1 MKSFRLYCQHFVL
14 CLSLIVP
21 SISWAQTDLALQNQ
35 KAECSKHSSS
45 EWSSALNKCVGKVE
59 DRKTRHDAKDCNTI
73 EDLTQREE
81 CHKKLAE
88 QKTGLNS
95 DPNSL
100 NQGNT
105 TGSAVMNGVGSA
117 YAIVGMINGVGK
129 NKKDSECMSKKIFG
143 ITAMAGFA
151 SDIYLKIRAKK
162 KVKELEGKYKLETK
176 QGAYD
181 AQVKALQY
189 LKEEQE
195 TVADIAGLEKKRN
208 MLLMLGYGAASVMAI
223 YEMATMGTMNAG
235 CFKPDPPANQEPKP
249 APAQTAVADGS
260 KATTAVEGEAAPA
273 AGTPPPEAAP
283 VVAAKEPATTVTA
296 TASNTPPAKV
306 ATEGPV
312 VDINHSAKNGKQFLD
327 IQKDPTTGARSS
339 IIDNN
344 VVNYKTGEKLGTIDY
359 QKGIV
364 NYKNGS
370 TFPINNIKS
379 TGFAAPVSVGGKGLT
394 GNGFDW
400 RSSTCRTGKC

>member
-1 MKSFRLYCQHFVL
+1 
-14 CLSLIVP
+14 
-21 SISWAQTDLALQNQ
+21 
-35 KAECSKHSSS
+35 
-45 EWSSALNKCVGKVE
+45 
-59 DRKTRHDAKDCNTI
+59 
-73 EDLTQREE
+73 
-81 CHKKLAE
+81 
-88 QKTGLNS
+88 
-95 DPNSL
+95 
-100 NQGNT
+100 
-105 TGSAVMNGVGSA
+105 VMNGVGSA

-129 NKKDSECMSKKIFG
+129 DKKDSECMSKKIFG

-235 CFKPDPPANQEPKP
+235 CFKPDPPANEQPQQP
-249 APAQTAVADGS
+249 PAQTTVADAN
-260 KATTAVEGEAAPA
+260 KATTAPGEAA
-273 AGTPPPEAAP
+273 GPPPPADAP
-283 VVAAKEPATTVTA
+283 VAAAKEPATTVTA
-296 TASNTPPAKV
+296 AASNTPPAKV
-306 ATEGPV
+306 VAEGPV

-327 IQKDPTTGARSS
+327 IQKDPTTGVRSS
-339 IIDNN
+339 VIDNN
-344 VVNYKTGEKLGTIDY
+344 VVDYKTGAKLGTIDY

-364 NYKNGS
+364 NYKNGA

-400 RSSTCRTGKC
+400 RSSSCRTGKC